1 MKKFL
6 ARLLIFLL
14 LLYVIGFFLPGD
26 WTVTRSRVMS
36 GDRALVH
43 SYVADLHTWPEWTA
57 WTADR
62 DPECKWTYSGAPAGK
77 GASYSWDGP
86 KLGQGRLEITEASLA
101 GGIEYA
107 LSFGGDDEPDHGSI
121 SYRDTDAGL
130 EVTWKMWGR
139 EQGSVGHWMSLLVD
153 RFVGPDFE
161 KSLAGL
167 QLACD
172 RGVPGRI
179 SSGVDS
185 VLDAIGGK

>member
-14 LLYVIGFFLPGD
+14 LLYVIGFFLSGD
-26 WTVTRSRVMS
+26 WSVSRSRVVKA
-36 GDRALVH
+36 DRALIH

-57 WTADR
+57 WTAAR
-62 DPECKWTYSGAPAGK
+62 DPECKWSYDGELAGK

-86 KLGQGRLEITEASLA
+86 KLGQGRLELTEASLA

-107 LSFGGDDEPDHGSI
+107 LDFGSGGDPDHGTI
-121 SYRDTDAGL
+121 TYADVDGGV

-139 EQGSVGHWMSLLVD
+139 EDGSVGHWMSMVVD

-161 KSLAGL
+161 KGLDGLAKE
-167 QLACD
+167 CD

-179 SSGVDS
+179 ESGVDD
-185 VLDAIGGK
+185 VLEKLGGE